1 MANISLEEAKAMVSH
16 EAIEKLKEVVSPKQN
31 IDTSSKVNNDIIM
44 AALCTAVGNGVI
56 KPISIDERMVK
67 LLNSSTNTVSA
78 NKLGNILSHIRI
90 TQPDMVCVITL
101 KSGDMSKDIA
111 DWVFTG
117 PSVYFNKIF
126 EYVIDKFEITPSLIR
141 TEMVKMLK
149 TTIVNNVA
157 QFVAKYSQLTSE
169 EAKRNESISI
179 STITRLVNM
188 SNHLLV
194 AEFKEMRN

>member
-1 MANISLEEAKAMVSH
+1 MASISLEEAKSMISK
-16 EAIEKLKEVVSPKQN
+16 ENIEKLKEVVSPKQN

-56 KPISIDERMVK
+56 KPISIDDRLVK

-78 NKLGNILSHIRI
+78 NKLGDILNHIRQ
-90 TQPDMVCVITL
+90 TQPNMACVITL
-101 KSGDMSKDIA
+101 KTCDMSVDVNE
-111 DWVFTG
+111 WVFTG

-126 EYVIDKFEITPSLIR
+126 EFVIDEFNITPALIR

-169 EAKRNESISI
+169 EAKRNETISI
-179 STITRLVNM
+179 STVTRLVNM

-194 AEFKEMRN
+194 AEFKEI